1 MSIAKNYFYNLVL
14 QISSIIIPFITVPYV
29 TRVLDP
35 QGIGIVSFTGSIVQ
49 YFVLFAALGMSLYG
63 SRTIA
68 YIRNDREK
76 VNETFW
82 QLFYIKLLTTILTTV
97 VYFIFVFTISS
108 TYKIVYYVQSLNILA
123 VAFDIS
129 YFFTGLE
136 DFKKVSLRSL
146 VIKIVSVAAIFLF
159 VKTQSDYVL
168 YAVIAVL
175 GTLISQVILWA
186 YLPDYIRIK
195 KVTHVNLKEHL
206 LGMFKLFVPM
216 VAIEVYTVLDKTMIG
231 LINNEAEVAYYDYAQ
246 RIVKMSLMLIT
257 SLGTVMIPRMSNLVS
272 AGYKDQVDEYAKK
285 VFDFYT
291 YSSVF
296 LMIAFLVTMPT
307 FVPIF
312 FGQKFLKV
320 KDLIM
325 VISPILLFISWS
337 NLFGLQLFVPFKL
350 ESFLTLSV
358 VIGAIINF
366 SLNMFLIPKYSSY
379 GASVASVIA
388 EFCVTLVQLLVV
400 RKLIDV
406 RYLFKGNWKHF
417 VSGFLTFLSV
427 YFLTANLKINSIS
440 KFGVQ
445 IVLLVLIYLGM
456 EFLLKSDINLDIIN
470 KALTTIKIRPIQK

>member
-1 MSIAKNYFYNLVL
+1 
-14 QISSIIIPFITVPYV
+14 
-29 TRVLDP
+29 
-35 QGIGIVSFTGSIVQ
+35 
-49 YFVLFAALGMSLYG
+49 
-63 SRTIA
+63 
-68 YIRNDREK
+68 
-76 VNETFW
+76 
-82 QLFYIKLLTTILTTV
+82 
-97 VYFIFVFTISS
+97 
-108 TYKIVYYVQSLNILA
+108 LNILA